1 MANTALA
8 PRGPQAQIKRI
19 GPSDMLEILERDG
32 ARFYRTAVENGRN
45 FTQEAELNDPTS
57 EYPVEERSLDAYERI
72 VKAAGLVMN
81 PIPEYGLQASTWDD
95 CTSTPGRRA
104 LMPEFMSRIWK
115 RAGNVDL
122 THRERLRND
131 IDTPAT
137 RAVLLSGD
145 VAPGTLVNPWYDN
158 PEIRAKRLVPP
169 IPLARLI
176 ARTTAIEGD
185 AYRTLYITDDLN
197 NDAYRMKRVAEAADI
212 PATTL
217 VTGERT
223 LRLYKFGRALRAS
236 YEQLRRQRVDR
247 IAFII
252 ARMAIQS
259 EVDKV
264 VIALNTLINGDGNAN
279 TSAPVSN
286 QTALDPGSSAGTLTL
301 RSWLTFKLTF
311 SLTYQ
316 PDILLAQQV
325 PIMQLL
331 TLPIA
336 TGIQTPYGLMPG
348 NAFGTVVPIYEQM
361 SGAMEYGISPDMPA
375 LKILAFQSSIALE
388 RVTEVGG
395 NVSEVDRFINN
406 QTQLLTITE
415 VEGYGTIDNNSYR
428 ILNINA

>member
-1 MANTALA
+1 
-8 PRGPQAQIKRI
+8 
-19 GPSDMLEILERDG
+19 
-32 ARFYRTAVENGRN
+32 
-45 FTQEAELNDPTS
+45 
-57 EYPVEERSLDAYERI
+57 
-72 VKAAGLVMN
+72 
-81 PIPEYGLQASTWDD
+81 
-95 CTSTPGRRA
+95 
-104 LMPEFMSRIWK
+104 MPEFMTRIWK
-115 RAGNVDL
+115 RTSQLDYSSQQQVQAGL
-122 THRERLRND
+122 E
-131 IDTPAT
+131 TPST

-145 VAPGTLVNPWYDN
+145 VAPGSLVNPWYDN

-176 ARTTAIEGD
+176 ARTTAIDGD

-197 NDAYRMKRVAEAADI
+197 TDAYRMKRVAEAAEI

-217 VTGERT
+217 VTGEHT

-252 ARMAIQS
+252 ARMAIQA

-264 VIALNTLINGDGNAN
+264 VIALNTMINGDGNAN

-286 QTALDPGSSAGTLTL
+286 LTALDSSASAGTLTL
-301 RSWLTFKLTF
+301 RGWLSFKLTF

-316 PDILLAQQV
+316 PDMLLAQQL

-348 NAFGTVVPIYEQM
+348 NAFGTVAPIYEQM
-361 SGAMEYGISPDMPA
+361 SGAMTYGISPDMPA

-415 VEGYGTIDNNSYR
+415 VEGYDVIDPNSYR
-428 ILNINA
+428 ILNVNA